1 MSWYTYRKTECVLD
15 SEQPRIAV
23 FEAWVT
29 LMKKFIFA
37 GALAIAVIGVVVI
50 SAITNTHRSPSHWYA
65 LSLSALV

>member
-1 MSWYTYRKTECVLD
+1 
-15 SEQPRIAV
+15 V

>member
-1 MSWYTYRKTECVLD
+1 
-15 SEQPRIAV
+15 V

-37 GALAIAVIGVVVI
+37 GALAIAVIGVVVVI